1 MNDTRFIQGA
11 RTSIENAVASEQK
24 LGHGI
29 ANIFNKTISP
39 GDGGL
44 TRGLAS
50 VRNILVRRN
59 YVEEIPATE

>member
-39 GDGGL
+39 GDGGTHTGPNL
-44 TRGLAS
+44 C
-50 VRNILVRRN
+50 
-59 YVEEIPATE
+59 EEYSRKEELC